1 VKTSISRKGFI
12 VSNVLILLLL
22 SLVTAYP
29 ILYVLFASLS
39 NPADYLA
46 HQGLLL
52 KPAGFSLEAYKLV
65 LENQM
70 IMSGYLNT
78 IIIVVTGVTFN
89 LFMTSLGAYFL
100 SRNDVLWRNPIM
112 MIIVFTMF
120 FGGGL
125 VPYYLTVKGLHLDN
139 TLLALIIPTAVNTF
153 NLILM
158 RTSFMNIPEEIIESS
173 KMDGATHLTVLFKIV
188 LPLSLP
194 VLAVM
199 VLYYG
204 VGHWNAWFNAMLFI
218 RDRDLYPLQ
227 LVLREI
233 LVQNN
238 TEAMLVGTDS
248 FDKGLVA
255 ETLKYA
261 VIIVATIPILAL
273 YPFLQRYFV
282 KGMMIGALKG

>member
-1 VKTSISRKGFI
+1 MKTSISRKGFI
-12 VSNVLILLLL
+12 VANVLILLLL

-52 KPAGFSLEAYKLV
+52 KPAGFSLEAYNLV
-65 LENQM
+65 LENRM

-100 SRNDVLWRNPIM
+100 SRNNVLWRNPIM

-173 KMDGATHLTVLFKIV
+173 TMDGATHLTVLFKIV

-261 VIIVATIPILAL
+261 VIIVATVPILAL

>member
-261 VIIVATIPILAL
+261 VIIVATVPILAL

>member
-1 VKTSISRKGFI
+1 MKTSISRRGFI
-12 VSNVLILLLL
+12 VANVLILLLL

-52 KPAGFSLEAYKLV
+52 KPAGFSLEAYNLV

-255 ETLKYA
+255 ETIKYA
-261 VIIVATIPILAL
+261 VIIVATVPILAL

>member
-1 VKTSISRKGFI
+1 MKTSISRKGFI
-12 VSNVLILLLL
+12 GANIVILLLL

-39 NPADYLA
+39 NPAEFMA
-46 HQGLLL
+46 HEGLLL
-52 KPAGFSLEAYKLV
+52 KPIGFSLEAYKLV
-65 LENQM
+65 LENRL
-70 IMSGYLNT
+70 ITGGYLNT
-78 IIIVVTGVTFN
+78 IIIVVSGVTIN

-100 SRNDVLWRNPIM
+100 SRKDVLWRNAIM
-112 MIIVFTMF
+112 MFIVFTMF
-120 FGGGL
+120 FSGGL
-125 VPYYLTVKGLHLDN
+125 VPYYLTVKALHLDN
-139 TLLALIIPTAVNTF
+139 TLLALIIPTAISTF

-158 RTSFMNIPEEIIESS
+158 RTSFMNIPEEIVESS
-173 KMDGATHLTVLFKIV
+173 VLDGASHLTILFRIF

-194 VLAVM
+194 VVAVM

-227 LVLREI
+227 LVLRDI
-233 LVQNN
+233 LVQND
-238 TEAMLVGTDS
+238 TESMLIGSDS

-255 ETLKYA
+255 ETIKYA
-261 VIIVATIPILAL
+261 VIIVATVPILAL
-273 YPFLQRYFV
+273 YPFLQKYFV